1 VRENGLDA
9 PMPDCALTF
18 PLRLRC
24 ASVSALLAS
33 DELEAAVAR
42 AEGRAFERNQLM
54 GIRLGEL
61 YVRMAAQGNRA
72 QLLDIEQ
79 ARDVVAQAEIFL
91 SSAAP
96 SDPRIGQLDA
106 ELRDLAQRVGK
117 WQRRADAGRL
127 NRFVDTVQ
135 SIIGH

>member
-1 VRENGLDA
+1 MSEEPMSVFGTPKNVDLPPAFRRRLGFEIRASAQAKIA
-9 PMPDCALTF
+9 P
-18 PLRLRC
+18 
-24 ASVSALLAS
+24 
-33 DELEAAVAR
+33 ELSAVA
-42 AEGRAFERNQLM
+42 ERNQLM
-54 GIRLGEL
+54 GTRLGEL

-79 ARDVVAQAEIFL
+79 AQDAVAQAEIFL

-117 WQRRADAGRL
+117 WQRRADADRL
-127 NRFVDTVQ
+127 NRFVDTVHN
-135 SIIGH
+135 IIGH